1 MIDRAKLSYVEGDL
15 NYMAPMAGRPRYLR
29 RVLGASGAGTLL

>member
-15 NYMAPMAGRPRYLR
+15 NYMAPMAERPRYL
-29 RVLGASGAGTLL
+29 AYDPD